1 MALIT
6 LRSEEPGDDAFL
18 FNVYASTRQ
27 EELAL
32 TPWDESTRHAF
43 LKMQFDA
50 MKRGYRSNYPAA
62 EFSIIMREEK
72 PIGRLVLDRA
82 GEQFRVVDIALLSE
96 SRNRG
101 VGTIVMQRI
110 CQEAAQAKKPV
121 RLCVLQGNRALQW
134 YARLGFV
141 TLAIEGIYIELEWR
155 APGPLTC

>member
-1 MALIT
+1 MVLIT

-32 TPWDESTRHAF
+32 TPWDKSTRHAF
-43 LKMQFDA
+43 LKMQFEA
-50 MKRGYRSNYPAA
+50 MKRGYRSSYPAA

-72 PIGRLVLDRA
+72 PIDRLVLDR
-82 GEQFRVVDIALLSE
+82 EDQFRVVAIALLPE
-96 SRNRG
+96 TRKQG
-101 VGTIVMQRI
+101 AGTTVMERI
-110 CQEAAQAKKPV
+110 CQEAARAKKPV